1 MQFCDAGVTQSVK
14 RAHVIVTHLPH
25 PVRTQNPSPRTPRRR
40 PGCSPRTPGW
50 FCSQVEPRF
59 LHVPTSVVTRTLAP
73 EAEVQPLRAVAL
85 CRETHRRCIRDTP
98 SLPASGPLTGAA
110 AVSSRAVLLGPHPG
124 LGCGPRGGGPQ
135 PQRSTTP
142 AARVSV
148 RALSPGRVRAQA
160 PRLLCEPRVTV
171 SVPRLISA
179 SRGLM
184 KGAPTHR
191 FTGFQM
197 NVCDAPPA
205 AVLLSTLH
213 GAAWLPRHLLRPPG
227 RQSCLGWTPWQ
238 TSSPLLGLPPSS
250 WV

>member
-1 MQFCDAGVTQSVK
+1 MVWLSAVRHTAAG
-14 RAHVIVTHLPH
+14 A
-25 PVRTQNPSPRTPRRR
+25 
-40 PGCSPRTPGW
+40 
-50 FCSQVEPRF
+50 
-59 LHVPTSVVTRTLAP
+59 
-73 EAEVQPLRAVAL
+73 
-85 CRETHRRCIRDTP
+85 

-110 AVSSRAVLLGPHPG
+110 AVSSRVVLLGPHPG
-124 LGCGPRGGGPQ
+124 LERRPRGGGPQ
-135 PQRSTTP
+135 PQRSKPP

-160 PRLLCEPRVTV
+160 PCVLCEPRGTV

-179 SRGLM
+179 SRGLL

-197 NVCDAPPA
+197 SVCAAPPA

-213 GAAWLPRHLLRPPG
+213 GAAGLPCHLLRPPR

-238 TSSPLLGLPPSS
+238 ASSPLLGLPPSS